1 MISWPLYQVFSGNA
15 STATQS
21 GTSQQGPPAGSSPWA
36 CRWARRLTAIHLDF
50 SALQGDKSGQMRAC
64 CPLTEQ
70 E

>member
-1 MISWPLYQVFSGNA
+1 MICWPLYQVFSGNA

-21 GTSQQGPPAGSSPWA
+21 GISQQGPPAASPPWA

-50 SALQGDKSGQMRAC
+50 GALQGDKSGQMRAC